1 MQTFNRKVEIY
12 KCNTWQLIPNP
23 SVWFLIH
30 VTPQLQL
37 SQSPLAP
44 VWNLGKLRGKKPT
57 IMRSSEFM
65 DKQITELS
73 RSHSQDFSLFSNPHH
88 HNDDDDDDEL
98 SPTFRFH
105 PIRPV
110 ASTQSHADDS
120 ELLISAIDRKMK
132 ELGENLMHAV
142 EGISA
147 RLTQLENRTRRI
159 ENSVVDLKDSI
170 ESRHGNSDGKLRELH
185 NILTQFNYETLAKW

>member
-1 MQTFNRKVEIY
+1 
-12 KCNTWQLIPNP
+12 
-23 SVWFLIH
+23 
-30 VTPQLQL
+30 
-37 SQSPLAP
+37 
-44 VWNLGKLRGKKPT
+44 
-57 IMRSSEFM
+57 MRSSEFM

-88 HNDDDDDDEL
+88 HHHHHHNDDDDDDEL

-110 ASTQSHADDS
+110 VSTYQSHADES
-120 ELLISAIDRKMK
+120 ESLISAIDRKMK

-159 ENSVVDLKDSI
+159 ENSVDDLKDSI
-170 ESRHGNSDGKLRELH
+170 ESRHGSSDGKLRELH
-185 NILTQFNYETLAKW
+185 NILTQRDGDLI

>member
-1 MQTFNRKVEIY
+1 MKTFNRKVEIY

-30 VTPQLQL
+30 VPTQLQL

-73 RSHSQDFSLFSNPHH
+73 RSHSQDFSLFPNPHH
-88 HNDDDDDDEL
+88 HHLHHHNDDDDDDDEL

-110 ASTQSHADDS
+110 ASTQSQADDS

-159 ENSVVDLKDSI
+159 ENSVDDLKDSI
-170 ESRHGNSDGKLRELH
+170 ESRHGSSDGKLRELH
-185 NILTQFNYETLAKW
+185 NILTQV